1 MKKKTTAKTKKPTDL
16 KPKPPIKKP
25 VKQKLNQKDPTAK
38 ELGLSAVFGLRKVAI
53 PTLIAKFNA
62 KLNGLNDVVLPIEV
76 VDYILD
82 ILGATE
88 NDIIKNYGLEEY
100 FSEE

>member
-25 VKQKLNQKDPTAK
+25 VKQKLNQKDPTRK
-38 ELGLSAVFGLRKVAI
+38 ELALSAIDGLRKVAI
-53 PTLIAKFNA
+53 PTLSA
-62 KLNGLNDVVLPIEV
+62 KLTAKLQNLDAVILPIEL
-76 VDYILD
+76 VDHILD
-82 ILGATE
+82 ILGAAE
-88 NDIIKNYGLEEY
+88 YDIIRNYGLEEY